1 MTHFL
6 AVDGGGTKTQVIL
19 ANEQGQQ
26 LGEGWSG
33 PTSLTATS
41 VGAASFN
48 LREAVRQALESVS
61 SEVEIA
67 AMVMGLAG
75 MDTPNEEAQ
84 ALHVFKQVLDV
95 HHILRF
101 QLVNDIVIALE
112 SGSDSPNAVALIAGT
127 GSNCWGRNQSGQ
139 TAKSS
144 GMDFL
149 LTDQGSAYAIGRQV
163 LREAVR
169 SFDGRSPKSILEQ
182 LVREYFH
189 ISSIAELK
197 DHVYNPLLTKT
208 EIGELAKL
216 CSDAEQ
222 QGDEVAKTIFA
233 KTAHDLL
240 DLVKAVV
247 TRLEL
252 QAQTYDLVL
261 VGGVSKLPAVSDQ
274 FLMLVKE
281 FSPQVQ
287 IVQPEQDPVHGAL
300 KLAFVLAQ
308 SSQSSVPLSQP

>member
-1 MTHFL
+1 MSYFL
-6 AVDGGGTKTQVIL
+6 AVDGGGTKTQVLL
-19 ANEQGQQ
+19 ADAQGNK

-48 LREAVRQALESVS
+48 LREAVRQALETVGSQA
-61 SEVEIA
+61 EIS

-95 HHILRF
+95 HHIARF

-112 SGSDSPNAVALIAGT
+112 SGSDAPNAVALIAGT
-127 GSNCWGRNQSGQ
+127 GSNCWGRNQAGQ
-139 TAKSS
+139 KAKSS
-144 GMDFL
+144 GMDYL

-169 SFDGRSPKSILEQ
+169 SFDGRSPKSVLEQ

-197 DHVYNPLLTKT
+197 DHVYNPVLTKT

-216 CSDAEQ
+216 CSDAHQ
-222 QGDEVAKTIFA
+222 QGDEVAATIFT

-252 QAQTYDLVL
+252 QSQTYDLVL
-261 VGGVSKLPAVSDQ
+261 VGGVSKLQSVTDQ
-274 FLMLVKE
+274 FLELLRQ

-287 IVQPEQDPVHGAL
+287 VIQPTQDPVHGAL
-300 KLAFVLAQ
+300 KLALK
-308 SSQSSVPLSQP
+308 LG